1 MNSVY
6 LVFSSLEVEKR
17 LIRAKV
23 VLLCLKR
30 NNLQIF
36 KNIATAKNLVFS
48 VYVIVTFSFDKLF
61 LFHATTGKQC
71 FFNRSLSLP

>member
-1 MNSVY
+1 MNSIY
-6 LVFSSLEVEKR
+6 LVFFSLEVKKR
-17 LIRAKV
+17 LIQTKV

-61 LFHATTGKQC
+61 LFHAKLENSV
-71 FFNRSLSLP
+71 FL